1 MDRIE
6 IMEVGPRD
14 GLQNETAVV
23 TTETKVE
30 LVKRLADAGMTQIE
44 TGSFVSPKWVPQ
56 MAGTDEVLASVA
68 SRQGVSFPVLVPNM
82 RGYKS
87 AKAAGA
93 QVVAVFISA
102 SEAFSHRNINC
113 SVSDS
118 LLRCREVLEAANAD
132 QIKVRGYVSNVLG
145 CPYEGKIASSQVIKL
160 TQELLGMGCYEVSL
174 CDTIGV
180 GTPREARSLINDL
193 KTEVSLDKL
202 AGHFHDT
209 YGQALANSHVWI
221 DAGVRTFDTAVSG
234 LGGCPFAKG
243 ASGNLSTEDFVYSL
257 HGEGVDPAIDLDE
270 LIKTGAWISSKLQR
284 PPDSRVA
291 KAQMA
296 ACA

>member
-1 MDRIE
+1 MDRIK

-14 GLQNETAVV
+14 GLQNESGIVS
-23 TTETKVE
+23 TETKIE
-30 LVKRLADAGMTQIE
+30 LVNRLAGAGMTQIE
-44 TGSFVSPKWVPQ
+44 AGSFVSPKWVPQ
-56 MAGTDEVLASVA
+56 MAGTDEVLAAVA
-68 SRQGVSFPVLVPNM
+68 PRQGVSFPVLVPNM
-82 RGYKS
+82 RGYQS

-118 LLRCREVLEAANAD
+118 LLRCREVLQAATED
-132 QIKVRGYVSNVLG
+132 QIQVRGYLSNVLG
-145 CPYEGKIASSQVIKL
+145 CPYDGKVAASQVVKL
-160 TQELLGMGCYEVSL
+160 TRELLDMGCYEVSL

-180 GTPREARSLINDL
+180 GTPPEARQLINDL
-193 KTEVSLDKL
+193 KTEVGVDKL

-209 YGQALANSHVWI
+209 YGQALANTHVWI
-221 DAGVRTFDTAVSG
+221 EAGVRTFDTAVSG

-270 LIKTGAWISSKLQR
+270 LIKTGAWISSQLNR
-284 PPDSRVA
+284 SPDSRVA
-291 KAQMA
+291 KARTS